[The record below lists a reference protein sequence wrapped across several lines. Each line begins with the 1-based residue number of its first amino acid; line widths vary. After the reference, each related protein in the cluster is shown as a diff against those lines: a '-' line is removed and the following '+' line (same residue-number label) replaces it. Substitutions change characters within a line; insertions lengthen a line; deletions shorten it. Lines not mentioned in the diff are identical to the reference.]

1 MALEFVQDPRNRL
14 VFTKIEQIPELTRR
28 SIRQGWFML
37 GRDLMQTASKEIL
50 RKPKG
55 GRTYIVRIAGGRR
68 RRHVASAPG
77 ETHAN
82 LSGKARRSLGYQVS
96 GYQSMEFGYGVDK
109 NAPEY
114 VGFLEGGTTRMA
126 ARPSL
131 LNAINATTRNAENY
145 FNNEFKRL
153 VK

>member
-37 GRDLMQTASKEIL
+37 GRDLKQTASKEIL

-55 GRTYIVRIAGGRR
+55 GRTYIVRTAGGRR

-109 NAPEY
+109 DAPDY
-114 VGFLEGGTTRMA
+114 VGFLEDGTARMA

-145 FNNEFKRL
+145 FNNEFNRL